1 METLLGALLI
11 FGLRIVD
18 VSVGT
23 VRTMFTVRG
32 YRVVAG
38 VLGIIESA
46 VFIFAISRVLG
57 EAGRDP
63 IKMAAYACGF
73 AAGVVL
79 GITIEKWIGSGTI
92 LVRCISPKHA
102 VRLRANLLN
111 EGFGVTSIRGEGR
124 DGDVVILFIV
134 APRRKGKKVIQAIQE
149 LDPDAF
155 ITIEPVSHAIG
166 GHMPFH
172 VDANS
177 LKK

>member
-1 METLLGALLI
+1 MEVFLGALLI
-11 FGLRIVD
+11 FCLRIVD
-18 VSVGT
+18 VSIGT

-38 VLGIIESA
+38 LLGIIESG

-63 IKMAAYACGF
+63 IKMIGYACGF

-79 GITIEKWIGSGTI
+79 GITIEKWIGSGTVLI
-92 LVRCISPKHA
+92 RCISPRHS

-111 EGFGVTSIRGEGR
+111 EGFGVTSVVGEGR
-124 DGDVVILFIV
+124 DGEVMILFIV
-134 APRRKGKKVIQAIQE
+134 APRRKGNAAIGVIQAV
-149 LDPDAF
+149 DSDAF
-155 ITIEPVSHAIG
+155 ITVEPVSRAIG
-166 GHMPFH
+166 GHMPYS